1 MPNEETMAQRAREP
15 SEVSERDSDMFADR
29 RTDGLA
35 IGPNQTVKLRVSNG
49 GHYIRAETQ
58 QQAGKE
64 RRSRSSCTCTR
75 EGGGAAKHQKYIAPS
90 TRTKD
95 HGVKDPID

>member
-1 MPNEETMAQRAREP
+1 M
-15 SEVSERDSDMFADR
+15 SERDSDMFADR
-29 RTDGLA
+29 RTDRRLAGLA

-58 QQAGKE
+58 QQAGKG
-64 RRSRSSCTCTR
+64 RRSRSPCTCTR
-75 EGGGAAKHQKYIAPS
+75 EGGGAAKHQKYIATS